1 MLGNVLGML
10 ATSSAVLGM
19 LCNVLGM
26 LNNVFGRPWRAYNLG
41 ISHRRKHPPPHFL
54 PYKLWSKGSSVP
66 PSISVITR
74 DLVIHYSLCF
84 TAYKA
89 ESGGVF
95 FRCGTP
101 RLQSMP
107 RSAEDVVKHAEDVA
121 KHAEDVA
128 KHAEDGRGRCKH
140 A

>member
-1 MLGNVLGML
+1 MWVPKACLGMLGNVLSIQ
-10 ATSSAVLGM
+10 ATSLAVLGM

-26 LNNVFGRPWRAYNLG
+26 LATSLVDL
-41 ISHRRKHPPPHFL
+41 SML
-54 PYKLWSKGSSVP
+54 
-66 PSISVITR
+66 TR
-74 DLVIHYSLCF
+74 GLVVHYSLYF

-95 FRCGTP
+95 FRCGMP

-107 RSAEDVVKHAEDVA
+107 RSAKDVVKHAKDVA

-128 KHAEDGRGRCKH
+128 KHADK
-140 A
+140 